1 MPEKAFDEQ
10 CILGTSTLVCVPDK
24 SRKGTQ
30 SLPLFF
36 RLLFLGLINEAV
48 LIQNDGFIAFFLLP
62 MPPRR
67 QRRKTHQE
75 ILHKRDPPIRQA
87 SQLGYAKQRWC
98 GAVDNSYPLFP
109 YSKFLHSPIN
119 AFPSHPQAT
128 LPGFASAKPKPIPFA
143 RVECDAGGG
152 VQEWSS
158 DAGLRSQPNSVP
170 NDELNSTESIH

>member
-10 CILGTSTLVCVPDK
+10 CVLGTSTLVCVPDK

-119 AFPSHPQAT
+119 AFPSLIPVLRVG
-128 LPGFASAKPKPIPFA
+128 LPPSGDPSWVCVRQTKAHTICTS
-143 RVECDAGGG
+143 G
-152 VQEWSS
+152 V
-158 DAGLRSQPNSVP
+158 
-170 NDELNSTESIH
+170 